1 MRVDRGLAC
10 ARQGRTATLSGAGRP
25 RRMTARARCESS
37 EFVPQGELHDARLC
51 EEAGVIAELLG
62 KLLEVG
68 RIVPEPGRDVKAMEV
83 RNVENFPPELQAV
96 LPLERQN
103 PALAQAHVPT
113 GVALS
118 ANNI

>member
-1 MRVDRGLAC
+1 MRLNRSLAW
-10 ARQGRTATLSGAGRP
+10 RVR
-25 RRMTARARCESS
+25 E
-37 EFVPQGELHDARLC
+37 ELHDARLR

-118 ANNI
+118 ANNISRAAATGERVNIVISKRVGRI